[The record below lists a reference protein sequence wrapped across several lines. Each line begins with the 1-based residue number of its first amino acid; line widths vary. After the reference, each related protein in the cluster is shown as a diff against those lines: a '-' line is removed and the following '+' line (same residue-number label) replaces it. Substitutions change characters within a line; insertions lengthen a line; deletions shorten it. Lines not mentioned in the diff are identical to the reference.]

1 MAGLIFPWRAD
12 NQFKLLI
19 DGPAF
24 FEDWLARIATAQQQI
39 DIELYLVSSGD
50 STDRVEVALLTAVQ
64 RGVRVRCL
72 FDGFGSRHFSHI
84 QRRRWLEAG
93 IELRIYNP
101 LGWTRG
107 LQNFY
112 RDHRKLLIVDQQVAY
127 IGGAGLTDQFWQ
139 PGAQTSLW
147 HEVMVRVQG
156 PVVDDWQTLFDSQWN
171 SCIKRFFWKQN
182 NSPEPGTKQD
192 SPPLPFANIGKARVA
207 YAASTQHRNIQKS
220 LLHAIKG
227 ARQVVWLA
235 TPYFLPT
242 WAIRRALRKAAI
254 RGVDVRL
261 LLTGRHTDLPPV
273 RWAGQRYYPA
283 LLRKGVRIF
292 EYQPRF
298 LHLKMVMVDD
308 WVSIG
313 SCNFDHWNLRFNLE
327 GNLEARDSG
336 LLEQVAHSFQS
347 DFQDSLEI
355 TDDVWKQ
362 RPLAQRIRQR
372 LWGWMDRLVINFLD
386 KRK

>member
-1 MAGLIFPWRAD
+1 MAGLIFPWCAD
-12 NQFKLLI
+12 NQFELLI

-24 FEDWLARIATAQQQI
+24 FEDWLTRIAAAQQQI
-39 DIELYLVSSGD
+39 DIELYLVSSGN
-50 STDRVEVALLTAVQ
+50 SADRVEAALLAAVQ

-72 FDGFGSRHFSHI
+72 FDGFGSRGFRQE
-84 QRRRWLEAG
+84 QRRSWMQAG

-101 LGWTRG
+101 LRWTSG
-107 LQNFY
+107 LKNLY
-112 RDHRKLLIVDQQVAY
+112 RDHRKLLIIDQQVAY

-139 PGAQTSLW
+139 PDAQTSLW

-156 PVVDDWQTLFDSQWN
+156 PVVDDWQTLFDCQWD
-171 SCIKRFFWKQN
+171 SCIERFFWKQN
-182 NSPEPGTKQD
+182 NSPEQNLKQD

-220 LLHAIKG
+220 LLRAIKG
-227 ARQVVWLA
+227 AHQTVWLA

-242 WAIRRALRKAAI
+242 WAVRRALRKAAV

-261 LLTGRHTDLPPV
+261 LLTGRHTDLPSV

-327 GNLEARDSG
+327 NNLEARDTG
-336 LLEQVAHSFQS
+336 LLEHVAHSFQA
-347 DFQDSLEI
+347 DFQYSLEI
-355 TDDVWKQ
+355 TEEVWRQ
-362 RPLAQRIRQR
+362 RPLIQRIRQR

>member
-1 MAGLIFPWRAD
+1 MAGLIFPWRAN
-12 NQFKLLI
+12 NQFELLI

-24 FEDWLARIATAQQQI
+24 FEDWLARIADAQEQI
-39 DIELYLVSSGD
+39 DIELYLVTSGN
-50 STDRVEVALLTAVQ
+50 SADRVEDALIAAAQ

-72 FDGFGSRHFSHI
+72 FDGFGSRGFRSA

-93 IELRIYNP
+93 IDLRFYNP
-101 LGWTRG
+101 LRWNRG

-112 RDHRKLLIVDQQVAY
+112 RDHRKLLLIDQQVAY
-127 IGGAGLTDQFWQ
+127 VGGAGLTDQFWQ
-139 PGAQTSLW
+139 PGAASSDW

-156 PVVDDWQTLFDSQWN
+156 PVVEDWQTLFDDQWD
-171 SCIKRFFWKQN
+171 SCIERFFWQQN
-182 NSPEPGTKQD
+182 NSPKHVLKPDTQA
-192 SPPLPFANIGKARVA
+192 LPFANIGKSRVA

-220 LLHAIKG
+220 LLRAIKG
-227 ARQVVWLA
+227 AHQTVWLA

-242 WAIRRALRKAAI
+242 WSVRRALRKAAV

-261 LLTGRHTDLPPV
+261 LLTGRHTDLPSV

-298 LHLKMVMVDD
+298 LHLKMVMVDS
-308 WVSIG
+308 WVTIG

-327 GNLEARDSG
+327 NNLEVRDLG
-336 LLEQVAHSFQS
+336 LQEQVWRSFDN
-347 DFQDSLEI
+347 DFKESLEI
-355 TDDVWKQ
+355 TEEVWRQ
-362 RPLAQRIRQR
+362 RPLTQRVLQR
-372 LWGWMDRLVINFLD
+372 LWGWMDRLAINFLD

>member
-1 MAGLIFPWRAD
+1 MAGLIYPWRAG
-12 NQFKLLI
+12 NQFELLI

-24 FEDWLARIATAQQQI
+24 FVDWLARVDQAQQQI
-39 DIELYLVSSGD
+39 DIELYLVSSGA
-50 STDRVEVALLTAVQ
+50 SADRVEAALMAAVQ
-64 RGVRVRCL
+64 RGVQVRCL
-72 FDGFGSRHFSHI
+72 LDSFGSRHFKPW

-93 IELRIYNP
+93 IELRFYNP
-101 LGWTRG
+101 LRWTRG
-107 LQNFY
+107 LENLY
-112 RDHRKLLIVDQQVAY
+112 RDHRKLLIIDQHTAY

-139 PGAQTSLW
+139 PGAQHSLW

-156 PVVDDWQTLFDSQWN
+156 SVVIDWQSLFDDQWD
-171 SCIKRFFWKQN
+171 SCIQRFFWKKN
-182 NSPEPGTKQD
+182 NSPSVAIQHQ

-220 LLHAIKG
+220 LLRAIKG
-227 ARQVVWLA
+227 AHQTIWLA

-242 WAIRRALRKAAI
+242 WSVRRALRKAAR

-283 LLRKGVRIF
+283 LLRTGVRIF

-298 LHLKMVMVDD
+298 LHLKMVLVDS

-327 GNLEARDSG
+327 NNLEVRDSE
-336 LLEQVAHSFQS
+336 LQAQAQQSFQN
-347 DFQDSLEI
+347 DFGESLEI
-355 TDDVWKQ
+355 TEESWRQ
-362 RPLAQRIRQR
+362 RPLLERIRQR
-372 LWGWMDRLVINFLD
+372 LWGWLDRLVINFLD

>member
-1 MAGLIFPWRAD
+1 MAGLIFPWRAA
-12 NQFKLLI
+12 NQFHLLI

-24 FEDWLARIATAQQQI
+24 FADWLARVESAKEQI
-39 DIELYLVSSGD
+39 DIELYLVSSGN
-50 STDRVEVALLTAVQ
+50 SAERIEAALIAAVQ

-72 FDGFGSRHFSHI
+72 FDSFGSRQFKQA
-84 QRRRWLEAG
+84 QRRHWLEAG
-93 IELRIYNP
+93 IELRFYNP
-101 LGWTRG
+101 LRWTRG

-112 RDHRKLLIVDQQVAY
+112 RDHRKLLIIDQQTAY
-127 IGGAGLTDQFWQ
+127 VGGAGLTDQFWQ
-139 PGAQTSLW
+139 PDAEYSLW

-156 PVVDDWQTLFDSQWN
+156 PVVQDWQYLFDYQWD
-171 SCIKRFFWKQN
+171 SCIERFFWQQN
-182 NSPEPGTKQD
+182 NSPEQLAKQD
-192 SPPLPFANIGKARVA
+192 TPALPFANIGKARAA
-207 YAASTQHRNIQKS
+207 YAASTQHRDIQKS
-220 LLHAIKG
+220 LLRALKG
-227 ARQVVWLA
+227 AHQIVWLA

-242 WAIRRALRKAAI
+242 WAVRRALRKAAV

-327 GNLEARDSG
+327 NNLEARDTG
-336 LLEQVAHSFQS
+336 LLEQVRHSLQT
-347 DFQDSLEI
+347 DFHDSLEI
-355 TDDVWKQ
+355 TEAIWQQ
-362 RPLAQRIRQR
+362 RPLTERIRQR
-372 LWGWMDRLVINFLD
+372 LWGWMDRLAINFLD

>member
-12 NQFKLLI
+12 NQFQLLI

-24 FEDWLARIATAQQQI
+24 FADWLKYVEQAQQQI
-39 DIELYLVSSGD
+39 DIELYLVSSGA
-50 STDRVEVALLTAVQ
+50 SAERVESALFAAVQ

-72 FDGFGSRHFSHI
+72 FDSFGSRQFKHA

-93 IELRIYNP
+93 IELRFYNP
-101 LGWTRG
+101 LRWTRG

-112 RDHRKLLIVDQQVAY
+112 RDHRKLLLIDTQIAY
-127 IGGAGLTDQFWQ
+127 VGGAGLTDHFWQ
-139 PGAQTSLW
+139 PDAAQSAW

-156 PVVDDWQTLFDSQWN
+156 PVVADWQTLFDYQWD
-171 SCIKRFFWKQN
+171 SCIERFFWKQN
-182 NSPEPGTKQD
+182 NSPEHTAALKPQ
-192 SPPLPFANIGKARVA
+192 SLPFANIGKARVA
-207 YAASTQHRNIQKS
+207 YAASTQHRDIQQS
-220 LLHAIKG
+220 LLRAIKG
-227 ARQVVWLA
+227 AHQTVWLA

-242 WAIRRALRKAAI
+242 WAVRRALRKAAV

-261 LLTGRHTDLPPV
+261 LLTGRHTDLPAV

-298 LHLKMVMVDD
+298 LHLKMVIVDN
-308 WVSIG
+308 WLSIG

-327 GNLEARDSG
+327 NNLEVRDID
-336 LLEQVAHSFQS
+336 LLEQVHQSFQT
-347 DFQDSLEI
+347 DFEHSLEI
-355 TDDVWKQ
+355 TEALWQQ
-362 RPLAQRIRQR
+362 RPLIQRIRQR
-372 LWGWMDRLVINFLD
+372 LWGWLDRLAINFLD

>member
-12 NQFKLLI
+12 NQFQLLI

-24 FEDWLARIATAQQQI
+24 FADWLERVATAQKQI
-39 DIELYLVSSGD
+39 DIELYLVSSGN
-50 STDRVEVALLTAVQ
+50 SADRVQEALFAAVQ

-72 FDGFGSRHFSHI
+72 FDSFGSRDFRPA
-84 QRRRWLEAG
+84 QRRLWLAAG
-93 IELRIYNP
+93 IELRFYNP

-112 RDHRKLLIVDQQVAY
+112 RDHRKLLLIDEQVAY
-127 IGGAGLTDQFWQ
+127 VGGAGLTDQFWQ
-139 PGAQTSLW
+139 PDAPVSLW

-156 PVVDDWQTLFDSQWN
+156 PVVNDWQTLFDYQWD
-171 SCIKRFFWKQN
+171 SCIERFFLQQN
-182 NSPEPGTKQD
+182 NSPVQAPSQD

-220 LLHAIKG
+220 LLRAIKG
-227 ARQVVWLA
+227 AHQTVWLA

-242 WAIRRALRKAAI
+242 WSIRRALRKAAV

-298 LHLKMVMVDD
+298 LHFKMVVVDS
-308 WVSIG
+308 WVTIG

-327 GNLEARDSG
+327 NNLEARDAG
-336 LLEQVAHSFQS
+336 LLEQVTASMLR

-355 TDDVWKQ
+355 TEQVWRE
-362 RPLAQRIRQR
+362 RPLIQRIRQR
-372 LWGWMDRLVINFLD
+372 LWGWLDRLTINFLD

>member
-12 NQFKLLI
+12 NQFNLLI

-24 FEDWLARIATAQQQI
+24 FADWLEQVDRAQQQI
-39 DIELYLVSSGD
+39 DIELYLVSGGESA
-50 STDRVEVALLTAVQ
+50 DRVETALIAAAQ

-72 FDGFGSRHFSHI
+72 FDGFGSRQFKHP

-93 IELRIYNP
+93 IELRFYNP
-101 LGWTRG
+101 LRWTRG

-112 RDHRKLLIVDQQVAY
+112 RDHRKLLLIDAHIAY
-127 IGGAGLTDQFWQ
+127 VGGAGLTDQFWQ
-139 PGAQTSLW
+139 PGAAESTW
-147 HEVMVRVQG
+147 HEAMVRVQG
-156 PVVDDWQTLFDSQWN
+156 PVVTDWQSLFDYQWD
-171 SCIKRFFWKQN
+171 SCIERFFWKQN
-182 NSPEPGTKQD
+182 NSPEQAAALNT
-192 SPPLPFANIGKARVA
+192 PPLPFANIGKARVA
-207 YAASTQHRNIQKS
+207 YAASTQHRDIQKS
-220 LLHAIKG
+220 LLRAIKG
-227 ARQVVWLA
+227 AHQTVWLA

-242 WAIRRALRKAAI
+242 WSVRRALRKAAV

-261 LLTGRHTDLPPV
+261 LLTGRHTDLPAV

-298 LHLKMVMVDD
+298 LHLKMVIVDS
-308 WVSIG
+308 WLSIG

-327 GNLEARDSG
+327 NNLEARDIG
-336 LLEQVAHSFQS
+336 LLEQVHQSFQT
-347 DFQDSLEI
+347 DFEQSLEI
-355 TDDVWKQ
+355 TEEVWQQ
-362 RPLAQRIRQR
+362 RPLVQRIRQR
-372 LWGWMDRLVINFLD
+372 LWGWLDRLAINFLD

>member
-1 MAGLIFPWRAD
+1 MAGLIFPWRAG
-12 NQFKLLI
+12 NYFQLLI

-24 FEDWLARIATAQQQI
+24 FEDWLARIAAAERQI
-39 DIELYLVSSGD
+39 DIELYLVHSGN
-50 STDRVEVALLTAVQ
+50 SADRVEVALMAAVQ

-72 FDGFGSRHFSHI
+72 FDGFGSRGFRHE
-84 QRRRWLEAG
+84 QRRRWMAAG

-101 LGWTRG
+101 LRWTRG

-112 RDHRKLLIVDQQVAY
+112 RDHRKLLIIDQQVAY
-127 IGGAGLTDQFWQ
+127 VGGAGLTDQFWQ
-139 PGAQTSLW
+139 PDAPTSLW

-156 PVVDDWQTLFDSQWN
+156 PVVGDWQNMFDSQWS
-171 SCIKRFFWKQN
+171 SCIARFFWKQN
-182 NSPEPGTKQD
+182 NSPKQEPTQD
-192 SPPLPFANIGKARVA
+192 SPPLPFSNIGKGRVA

-220 LLHAIKG
+220 LLRAIKG
-227 ARQVVWLA
+227 AHQSVWLA

-242 WAIRRALRKAAI
+242 WAIRRALRKAAV
-254 RGVDVRL
+254 RGIDVRL

-327 GNLEARDSG
+327 ANLEARDTG
-336 LLEQVAHSFQS
+336 LLEQVARSFEA
-347 DFQDSLEI
+347 DFLESLEI
-355 TDDVWKQ
+355 TDEVWRQ
-362 RPLAQRIRQR
+362 RPLIQRFRQR

-386 KRK
+386 MRK